1 MMRWKAR
8 SARPKDDSKSPLSAT
23 SPGIAP
29 NFILVQVKSSSGL
42 SVEMEAR
49 VQGLPFMWR
58 VKCRKILESQSS
70 EVQQEQIL
78 VWEQLPD
85 FTKTSTWPPA
95 STIFKELV
103 PVNLS
108 MPMPTVV
115 VVEPEVNLDFCR
127 NWFKGEVY
135 EDEDEEEEEEEEA
148 EEFKEA
154 EFEDDASSHWF
165 RRELVVPQTD
175 LPYRLCQVAVSS
187 VVVEN
192 APVITEFS
200 ALPSPHSPPSS
211 PIPSP
216 HIFKPLQRATRTKDR
231 NGIPRESARSAIPL
245 PVLLQPSHPRQ
256 TKKTANRPTS
266 YSGRWLSSTQEKLPT
281 KPLGND
287 ESRKREDVSYDD
299 FAKVLDKRQ
308 RVFNGTSGM

>member
-1 MMRWKAR
+1 
-8 SARPKDDSKSPLSAT
+8 
-23 SPGIAP
+23 
-29 NFILVQVKSSSGL
+29 
-42 SVEMEAR
+42 
-49 VQGLPFMWR
+49 MWR
-58 VKCRKILESQSS
+58 VKCRKILESQTL

-103 PVNLS
+103 AVNLP
-108 MPMPTVV
+108 MPIPTVV

-127 NWFKGEVY
+127 NWFKDEVY
-135 EDEDEEEEEEEEA
+135 EDEEEEEEEE
-148 EEFKEA
+148 
-154 EFEDDASSHWF
+154 FEDDVSLRWLP
-165 RRELVVPQTD
+165 RELVVPQTD
-175 LPYRLCQVAVSS
+175 LPYRLCQVAVHS

-216 HIFKPLQRATRTKDR
+216 HIFKPLQRATRTKGR
-231 NGIPRESARSAIPL
+231 NGIPKESARSAIPL
-245 PVLLQPSHPRQ
+245 PVLFQPSHPRE
-256 TKKTANRPTS
+256 TKKTAKRPTS
-266 YSGRWLSSTQEKLPT
+266 YSGRWLSSTQEKLST

-287 ESRKREDVSYDD
+287 DFRKHADVSYND
-299 FAKVLDKRQ
+299 FANDLDKR
-308 RVFNGTSGM
+308 RKILEGTRGM